1 MFSRLFPTRQIR
13 IATAIVFVALTAH
26 VAYFSGSPM
35 SGITRTVIGFVN
47 FPIFLATII
56 PGIISGGPIPLAGA
70 VYIAIYAVAWTGVI
84 LLVIGIWRRR
94 NAVARPSASIP
105 YERSSAMTDTV
116 ETTTVSSARPS
127 RGQISQSMGGHPAA
141 AHLKSASIVFG
152 AIIVVAVLFW
162 VSGPLGKV
170 AALAIVGVGGLLF
183 LLALGRSL
191 GALSNGAQFY
201 MPAVEAVEQGRLD
214 CSYAVRGVICKGG
227 IAVVDEVH
235 RLIWVNGELLKFAD
249 IQAVGWDSVGSR
261 HELRITAK
269 TGAQPITTLAFDQ
282 AAPMRQSYARLS
294 NTLGLQ

>member
-1 MFSRLFPTRQIR
+1 MR
-13 IATAIVFVALTAH
+13 IAAAIIVAALAAHVVYFAGSPVGSVERTAI
-26 VAYFSGSPM
+26 
-35 SGITRTVIGFVN
+35 GFAN

-56 PGIISGGPIPLAGA
+56 PGIISGGPIPRDGA
-70 VYIAIYAVAWTGVI
+70 VYVATYAAAWLGTA
-84 LLVIGIWRRR
+84 LLIIGIWRRG

-105 YERSSAMTDTV
+105 YQGSSAMTDTV
-116 ETTTVSSARPS
+116 ETTTISSARPS

-191 GALSNGAQFY
+191 GALANGAQFY
-201 MPAVEAVEQGRLD
+201 TPALEAVAQGRLD

-227 IAVVDEVH
+227 IAVVDEAH
-235 RLIWVNGELLKFAD
+235 RLIWVNGEVLKFED

-282 AAPMRQSYARLS
+282 AGPMRQAYARVS
-294 NTLGLQ
+294 NSLGLV